1 MYLSE
6 VELGVFLVRDTLDLK
21 EGSVGA
27 RVALGPL
34 VAENAT
40 LGVKSAASHTS
51 HKPVF
56 LSWLEDV
63 ARERAGIQGRVESWG
78 VLQGS
83 AVIQSL

>member
-34 VAENAT
+34 VAEDAA
-40 LGVKSAASHTS
+40 LGVKSAISQTRN
-51 HKPVF
+51 KPAF
-56 LSWLEDV
+56 L
-63 ARERAGIQGRVESWG
+63 
-78 VLQGS
+78 
-83 AVIQSL
+83 